1 MEGGTKMERE
11 AWEKLLR
18 LIQEA
23 KEDPQLSAILRSGKP
38 KEVTAAL
45 QERVDL
51 TMDDLG
57 EIFTDLEYIAD
68 RNSLQWWSPLK

>member
-1 MEGGTKMERE
+1 MKMDNVH
-11 AWEKLLR
+11 WEKLLK
-18 LIQEA
+18 LIEDA
-23 KEDPQLSAILRSGKP
+23 KEHPEVSKTLRSGRP
-38 KEVTAAL
+38 NEVTALL
-45 QERVDL
+45 QERADL

>member
-1 MEGGTKMERE
+1 MKMGSSS
-11 AWEKLLR
+11 WEKLLH
-18 LIQEA
+18 LIDEA
-23 KEDPQLSAILRSGKP
+23 KGDPELSAVLRSGKP
-38 KEVTAAL
+38 NEVTAAL
-45 QERVDL
+45 QARANL

>member
-1 MEGGTKMERE
+1 MKMGK
-11 AWEKLLR
+11 ASWEKLLH
-18 LIQEA
+18 LIELA
-23 KEDPQLSAILRSGKP
+23 KSEPELSAILRSGKP
-38 KEVTAAL
+38 NEVTAAL
-45 QERVDL
+45 QARADL

>member
-1 MEGGTKMERE
+1 MKMGSES
-11 AWEKLLR
+11 WEKLLS
-18 LIQEA
+18 LIEQA
-23 KEDPQLSAILRSGKP
+23 KGDRELSEVLRSGKP
-38 KEVTAAL
+38 NEVTTVL
-45 QERVDL
+45 QERAGL